1 MKKRIVRLCCTYFCV
16 IHVVISNAAAKNKN
30 PVTIISGPREQEI
43 LGPWDFLGP
52 FGIGKTE
59 IDSDPIAAYGGI
71 RNVSKGSK
79 KRTFVSELADGG
91 LVGWT
96 RLKVLLDGAV
106 TLQFPLKGDK
116 ARVNPSSN
124 IQALQKITAQEMQ
137 GWLVA
142 EFQVAHEGRY
152 LLRCSPAHHVELD
165 ADHVLIHGD
174 VYRRGLPTAVTLT
187 QGQHTLYVRV
197 RMKGFAQ
204 LSCSM
209 RAASDTVEVRA
220 TLSPSPD
227 IVGGYLAGSPPMLSL
242 LVLNTATTWRQ
253 LSLRVS
259 RSQLPGVAAK
269 SWAKGRKT
277 PRLVNAANASQ
288 WVAPGQALI
297 MSGEVEFSKGD
308 ENGKH
313 WAEGAP
319 SDGDCLLAWI
329 HVVEVGMRLDGKS
342 EEAVVSQEIRTPTLR
357 CRRPQ
362 VR

>member
-1 MKKRIVRLCCTYFCV
+1 MRKCIVRLCCTYLCI
-16 IHVVISNAAAKNKN
+16 IHAAAKNKN
-30 PVTIISGPREQEI
+30 PGTMISGQRETPI
-43 LGPWDFLGP
+43 SGPWDFVGP

-59 IDSDPIAAYGGI
+59 IDADPIAAYGGI

-91 LVGWT
+91 LVGWS
-96 RLKVLLDGAV
+96 RLKVSLDGAV

-142 EFQVAHEGRY
+142 EFQVAHDGRY

-259 RSQLPGVAAK
+259 RSQLPGIAAK
-269 SWAKGRKT
+269 SWAKGRRT

-297 MSGEVEFSKGD
+297 MSAEVAFSSAEQELWQGAD
-308 ENGKH
+308 

-329 HVVEVGMRLDGKS
+329 HVVEVGTRLDGKS

-362 VR
+362 VC